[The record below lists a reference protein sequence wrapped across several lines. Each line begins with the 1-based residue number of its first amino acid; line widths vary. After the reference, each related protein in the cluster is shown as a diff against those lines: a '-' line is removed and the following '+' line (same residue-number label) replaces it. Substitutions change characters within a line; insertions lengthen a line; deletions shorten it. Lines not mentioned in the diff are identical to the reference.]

1 MSGIKALKKIQLGKE
16 DVAAGT
22 PAAATVIW
30 RGLGSLADN
39 REVTFPDETVGIL
52 GGTDRS
58 IIAKIAAAI
67 SFDNVN
73 ATFEQLPYILS
84 AGIVNTVT
92 GVADGDSDGYVYTYT
107 IPTTAQPTIKTY
119 TIEGGD
125 DQQAEEMEY
134 AFVDSFKLTG
144 RGGEGLILSA
154 NWLGRQVTNTTFTS
168 LSVASVEDILFGNG
182 ALAIDNQGGT
192 FGNTAV
198 SSTLLD
204 IDLDYKTGL
213 TPIWTAN
220 YLYFDTAQNTGPEI
234 VLTMTYLHN
243 SSAVTEKTAWRNETV
258 RKIQLKWT
266 GSALTVG
273 TGGST
278 YTTKTVIVNLPGKYE
293 KFDAIADQDGNDI
306 VKCTFKSRYN
316 VSDATA
322 GAFIVV
328 TKNSSLT

>member
-1 MSGIKALKKIQLGKE
+1 MGGIRALKKIQLGKE
-16 DVAAGT
+16 DVAPGT
-22 PAAATVIW
+22 AAAATVIW

-107 IPTTAQPTIKTY
+107 IPTSSQPTIKTY

-168 LSVASVEDILFGNG
+168 LSLASVEDILFGNCTI
-182 ALAIDNQGGT
+182 AIDAEGGT
-192 FGNTAV
+192 FGDTAV

-204 IDLDYKTGL
+204 VDLDFKTGL
-213 TPIWTAN
+213 IPIWTAN
-220 YLYFDTAQNTGPEI
+220 HLYFDMAQNTGPEI
-234 VLTMTYLHN
+234 MLTMTYLHN
-243 SSAVTEKTAWRNETV
+243 SSAVTEKTNWRNETV
-258 RKIQLKWT
+258 RKIQLAWT

-278 YTTKTVIVNLPGKYE
+278 YTTKMLIVNLPGKYE
-293 KFDAIADQDGNDI
+293 KFEALADQDGNDI
-306 VKCTFKSRYN
+306 VKCTFRSRYN
-316 VSDATA
+316 VADATS
-322 GAFIVV
+322 GAIIVV
-328 TKNSSLT
+328 NKLSSLT